1 MTNIMEQGLAMIEAE
16 GGFDTLRDRMAEF
29 HNAAARMRRERPTLM
44 NDHPNNW
51 VAMGPDGV
59 LAIGHSF
66 DSVLEELDSRGE
78 SESEFVIDFLDT
90 APPTLIL

>member
-1 MTNIMEQGLAMIEAE
+1 MTTIMEQGLAMIEAE

-29 HNAAARMRRERPTLM
+29 RSAAARMRRERQSLM
-44 NDHPNNW
+44 NDHPNKW
-51 VAMGPDGV
+51 VAMGQGGV

-78 SESEFVIDFLDT
+78 SESEFVIDFLNTD
-90 APPTLIL
+90 PPTLIL